1 MKKRIKLIPPDEIAL
16 TQELFS
22 KTSRPLPKIPED
34 FCLLE
39 TVFWLYFVFTRTVGC
54 LYVIVSQY
62 YRL

>member
-39 TVFWLYFVFTRTVGC
+39 TVFWLY
-54 LYVIVSQY
+54 
-62 YRL
+62 